1 MTQEE
6 KNEFKQILHDHVA
19 GIVAQNEAKNDIII
33 YKLDTL
39 EISQMEIKKSLDFT
53 NGKIGKAIIDI
64 HNLETENQLI
74 KQQQEYIVTKEKQD
88 LVEHTL
94 ACPNKDRIKT
104 LENENF
110 TKKEMKKMMI
120 QGISVI
126 GILATILVSL
136 QKLLF

>member
-33 YKLDTL
+33 YKLDQL
-39 EISQMEIKKSLDFT
+39 QIDQLEIKKSVDFT
-53 NGKIGKAIIDI
+53 NGKIGAAILDI
-64 HNLETENQLI
+64 HKLQTDNQLI
-74 KQQQEYIVTKEKQD
+74 KQQQEHIVTKEKSD
-88 LVEHTL
+88 LVEHSL
-94 ACPNKDRIKT
+94 SCPNIGRIKT

-126 GILATILVSL
+126 GILAAILTAI
-136 QKLLF
+136 QKLVF